1 MMIFAAIL
9 ACVLTAVQ
17 AQGSTSA
24 DDVDFIISH
33 LVSPGTRDQF
43 PALTNPTAV
52 RPDEVGYVDED
63 DLVLGVF
70 INGEARA
77 YPERLGERHEVINDE
92 LGGQFITVSFCPL
105 TGSGLNYSA
114 VDEQGA
120 QITYGVSG
128 SLINSNLVI
137 YDRRDDTLYPQITFT
152 SLNGPKKGEQ
162 LEILP
167 VVETTWEMWKRL
179 YPETTVPL
187 AGTGLDRFSAAA
199 RLNYTEGAYTKE
211 PYAEYRADNDDI
223 PFPPPRGF
231 DPRLRSK
238 EIVRVVCMG
247 SESKAYPLNE
257 IPNGAVINDYLDQL
271 YYTMVY
277 DADSRTALTFSSELD
292 DEVLAFYGVEPEGD
306 LPIEFKDFETDSRW
320 NMRGE
325 AVEGPYKGRHLT
337 QLATFNTMW
346 FAWAGFVDR
355 PPLWRV
361 GDGIFEPPVE
371 TAIVE
376 SGAAA
381 VPASFSLEQNAPN
394 PFNAETQIRYSLG
407 RAGEVELSIH
417 NLAGQPVRVLASG
430 TQEAG
435 VHVVNWN
442 GLDETGR
449 PSASG
454 VYVYRLQSAASGLLL
469 TKRMVLLQ

>member
-1 MMIFAAIL
+1 MTICVAIL
-9 ACVLTAVQ
+9 ACLFTA
-17 AQGSTSA
+17 ARAESSSSS

-33 LVSPGTRDQF
+33 LVSPGARDQF
-43 PALTNPTAV
+43 PALTNPTPV
-52 RPDEVGYVDED
+52 RPHEVGYVDED

-77 YPERLGERHEVINDE
+77 YPESLGEWHEVLNDE

-114 VDEQGA
+114 RDEFGE

-152 SLNGPKKGEQ
+152 SLNGPTKGEQ

-167 VVETTWEMWKRL
+167 VVETTWDMWQRL
-179 YPETTVPL
+179 HPETTVPL
-187 AGTGLDRFSAAA
+187 AGSGLDRFSAQA
-199 RLNYTEGAYTKE
+199 RLNYTEKAYVTE
-211 PYAEYRADNDDI
+211 PYAEYRVDNDDI

-231 DPRLRSK
+231 DARLRPK
-238 EIVRVVCMG
+238 EIVPIVCIG
-247 SESKAYPLNE
+247 RESNAYALNS
-257 IPNGAVINDYLDQL
+257 IPDGAVINDDIDDE
-271 YYTMVY
+271 YYTLIY
-277 DADSRTALTFSSELD
+277 DAASRTTVSYRSEVDGEILF
-292 DEVLAFYGVEPEGD
+292 FYAVEPVGG
-306 LPIEFKDFETDSRW
+306 LPIEFRDFETDSRW
-320 NMRGE
+320 TMRGE
-325 AVEGPYKGRHLT
+325 AVEGPLKGRQLQ

-346 FAWAGFVDR
+346 FAWAGFVNR

-381 VPASFSLEQNAPN
+381 VPAAFSLGQNAPN
-394 PFNAETQIRYSLG
+394 PFNAETQIRYSLA
-407 RAGEVELSIH
+407 RAGQVELSIH

-430 TQEAG
+430 IQEAG
-435 VHVVNWN
+435 VHAVNWN
-442 GLDETGR
+442 GLDETGQ